1 MDQNL
6 KFHTR
11 TVSVADIFG
20 EQWLVVLYYAPML
33 TPACAH
39 WNLVYQKPEFICQT
53 CFERFPTES
62 ITMVMTLE
70 ELVERV
76 TTHMFT
82 EYERARN
89 ELRELEEKL
98 DDWEGRNSYTE
109 TVEPKK
115 QVEAEKP
122 RDTSPEESF

>member
-6 KFHTR
+6 KFRTR
-11 TVSVADIFG
+11 TISVADIFG

-62 ITMVMTLE
+62 VTMVMTLE

-76 TTHMFT
+76 TAHMFT

-98 DDWEGRNSYTE
+98 QEWENRGTDTE
-109 TVEPKK
+109 TVEPESK
-115 QVEAEKP
+115 VE
-122 RDTSPEESF
+122 PEEPKEDRPEDSF